1 MPPRASRDTG
11 DLLELLLSAAS
22 TAEWVA
28 ALNPRGS
35 DQRAFNLRK
44 AAAFRHLALEQALRK
59 KVDTTLHP
67 RDELDRIAAF
77 ARSELKYRE
86 ATRPPARA

>member
-1 MPPRASRDTG
+1 MPPRASC
-11 DLLELLLSAAS
+11 LLELLLSAAS

-59 KVDTTLHP
+59 KVDTALHP
-67 RDELDRIAAF
+67 RDELDRMAAF
-77 ARSELKYRE
+77 ARSELKARGTRE